1 MIPLVTLSMS
11 RNCLAHLHQLRI
23 RLPSRFSSVA
33 RTLIPYFIN
42 SVIYV
47 EQSTMVVGSHDGCI
61 IENAEHDCYHLSDWC
76 QVCLFHGLCAV
87 FLQSLARCLVTKK
100 QKHMQRNTSWPTMPV
115 PPLPCC
121 AALPLPVPLRCSLSL
136 SGFRHYFG
144 PVPCT
149 ISTDS
154 EATPSM
160 SVGMVWRL
168 QCERSRRPTTSPG
181 CTSDTCRHSNSRR
194 RHLFKCHFSY
204 NRQVRWFVQRVC
216 VRDLHRFPQLV
227 LPPCKCGAAFFE
239 ASPTFDLR
247 VRATSVSA
255 SRVKSV
261 RHPSPTCPSRFHS
274 LRRSYAVSLCV
285 FRQYACKVSVFIE
298 FPTFVLL
305 RLLWAP

>member
-1 MIPLVTLSMS
+1 MLSKATWSLAPMMAASLKTQNTTVITYLTGVSGLPFSWIVRCVLAVTCTVSCDKETKTRATEHLMPTLS
-11 RNCLAHLHQLRI
+11 
-23 RLPSRFSSVA
+23 
-33 RTLIPYFIN
+33 
-42 SVIYV
+42 
-47 EQSTMVVGSHDGCI
+47 
-61 IENAEHDCYHLSDWC
+61 
-76 QVCLFHGLCAV
+76 
-87 FLQSLARCLVTKK
+87 
-100 QKHMQRNTSWPTMPV
+100 V
-115 PPLPCC
+115 PPLSCC

-136 SGFRHYFG
+136 SGFRHYFD